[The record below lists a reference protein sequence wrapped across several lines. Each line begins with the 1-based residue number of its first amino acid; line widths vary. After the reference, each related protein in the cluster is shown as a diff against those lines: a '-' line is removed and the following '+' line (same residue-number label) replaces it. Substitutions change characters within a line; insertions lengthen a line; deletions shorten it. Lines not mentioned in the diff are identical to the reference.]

1 MKFRDGDRPTVLGCG
16 LIALDLIVTSDG
28 TVTHSIGGTCGNVLT
43 LLAAHAVNI
52 IPAGRIGDDVP
63 GDLICAQLTASG
75 GDLSLLQ
82 KTSDIRT
89 PRIVELVPISG
100 SIRHRFAFSCP
111 RCMRRFPRNSTLRE
125 EKARRLTIDWSNV
138 DLFFFDRPTPDGV
151 HLAKLAKDAGV
162 VVMFEPPKSQ
172 SRSRLYQCMKLA
184 DIVKYSSQ
192 NFKNGL
198 PSEVTND
205 LQLLIETQDGNGLR
219 YRQQG
224 GAGLGDWQSLP
235 AFDPVQPRD
244 AAGAGDWCTAG
255 FISHVVKQ
263 KGTWRWTRS
272 ELEAAMAY
280 GQALA
285 AISVCF
291 IGPLGALFALSEEQ
305 LTYGAQKVLQDG
317 SVPERIRL
325 QREDKAF
332 GPAWPPDIRPTQRVC
347 DVCLV

>member
-1 MKFRDGDRPTVLGCG
+1 MKLRDGNRPTVLGCG

-43 LLAAHAVNI
+43 LLAAHRVNT

-63 GDLICAQLTASG
+63 GDLICAHLTALGS
-75 GDLSLLQ
+75 DLSLLQ
-82 KTSDIRT
+82 KASGIHT
-89 PRIVELVPISG
+89 PRIVELVPING

-125 EKARRLTIDWSNV
+125 EEARRLTIDWSNV
-138 DLFFFDRPTPDGV
+138 DLFFFDRPTPAGV
-151 HLAKLAKDAGV
+151 HLAKLAKEAGV
-162 VVMFEPPKSQ
+162 IVMFEPPKSQ
-172 SRSRLYQCMKLA
+172 SSSRLYQCVTLA

-192 NFKNGL
+192 NFRNGL
-198 PSEVTND
+198 PPEVTNE
-205 LQLLIETQDGNGLR
+205 LQLLIETQGGNGLR
-219 YRQQG
+219 YRQQD
-224 GAGLGDWQSLP
+224 GAGLEDWQSLP

-255 FISHVVKQ
+255 FINHIVKQ
-263 KGTWRWTRS
+263 RATWRWVRS

-291 IGPLGALFALSEEQ
+291 TGPLGALFALSKEQ
-305 LTYGAQKVLQDG
+305 LAYAAQKVLQDG
-317 SVPERIRL
+317 SVPERVRL

-332 GPAWPPDIRPTQRVC
+332 GPAWPPDIRLTQEIC
-347 DVCLV
+347 EVCLV